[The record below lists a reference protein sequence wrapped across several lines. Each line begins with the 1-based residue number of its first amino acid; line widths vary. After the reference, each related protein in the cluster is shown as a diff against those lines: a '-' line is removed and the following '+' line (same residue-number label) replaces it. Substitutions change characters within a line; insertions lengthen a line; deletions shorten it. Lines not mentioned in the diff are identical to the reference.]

1 MGALISSVHAASLF
15 IKREW
20 ESDIL
25 THFINISYLKALPP
39 DTQKVFSIYTYT
51 HTHTQMATTPN
62 IHMRAHTH
70 YMHTGLAA
78 IYFRLWQLKNLTHKC
93 IPLLTIYTY
102 ESKQQFDLT
111 L

>member
-39 DTQKVFSIYTYT
+39 TQKVFSIYAYT
-51 HTHTQMATTPN
+51 HIQMATPPN
-62 IHMRAHTH
+62 IHMHTH
-70 YMHTGLAA
+70 TYYMHTGLAA
-78 IYFRLWQLKNLTHKC
+78 TNFRVWQLKN
-93 IPLLTIYTY
+93 
-102 ESKQQFDLT
+102 
-111 L
+111 

>member
-39 DTQKVFSIYTYT
+39 DTQKVFSIYAYTYT
-51 HTHTQMATTPN
+51 HTDGHTTKHTY
-62 IHMRAHTH
+62 AHTY

-78 IYFRLWQLKNLTHKC
+78 INFRLWQLE
-93 IPLLTIYTY
+93 I
-102 ESKQQFDLT
+102 
-111 L
+111 